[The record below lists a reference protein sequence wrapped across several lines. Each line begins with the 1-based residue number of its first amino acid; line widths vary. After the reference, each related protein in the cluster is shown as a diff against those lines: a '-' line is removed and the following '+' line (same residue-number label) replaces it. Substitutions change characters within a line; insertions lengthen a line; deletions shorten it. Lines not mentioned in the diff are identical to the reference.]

1 MNQSVSRQGC
11 DQINNNKKSTDIK
24 RWNKLKKHATVLI
37 LTQVH
42 EKLICSHSDERLWNA
57 SRQLGVF
64 HIEVL
69 ILTGFMWNG
78 GGGGEER
85 PRSHVT
91 LRHISWYTSHIIIT
105 QPGDYRIINFY
116 T

>member
-11 DQINNNKKSTDIK
+11 DQINNNKKGRSTDIK
-24 RWNKLKKHATVLI
+24 RWNKLKKHATI

-64 HIEVL
+64 HIEGL
-69 ILTGFMWNG
+69 ILTGFM
-78 GGGGEER
+78 
-85 PRSHVT
+85 
-91 LRHISWYTSHIIIT
+91 
-105 QPGDYRIINFY
+105 
-116 T
+116 